1 MLQTIPQTAVTE
13 ERIAHGDGASAAVRA
28 ALDQAR
34 NETRRSEERLE
45 MLLQTSGDGLWDWN
59 LRTDEL
65 YVSDR
70 WSQIVGLPQGAIDGN
85 VAAVWLSYIH
95 EEHLDD
101 VMRAIYA
108 HLRGDV
114 ARFEIE
120 YRVKCANGETR
131 WVHSRGIA
139 RRDERGQPLRMVGSH
154 RDIGERKRAEDRIRE
169 SQDIIR
175 RNEERFRAMIENGSD
190 LITLVDSQGRITYQS
205 PSITRVLGYT
215 PEEMIGTS
223 IIDLIKSDDHA
234 LIYERA
240 GEAVKR
246 GEQVF
251 SVEVRARDRL
261 GNERWL
267 EVVGSTRPESSV
279 GSLIVLNSRDI
290 TERQERKLWL
300 EAEVAKRTRELQTL
314 LTINRTVSSTLDL
327 SSLLETILDTAT
339 AVVEYDVVD
348 LFELDETGNRLRLLT
363 SRGGQ
368 TRAVKPAPV
377 ELELTAFDR
386 QIIESRKPMIL
397 NDIGSMMPD
406 ARAALKANP
415 HGGSWMCLPLIV
427 RDRVLGVMTFDTRT
441 SGYYTDQLAN
451 LAMAFASQAA
461 AAIENARLYAAEQTR
476 LKIAEGMREQ
486 VRMLNSK
493 ANHAEIYDRALQQIG
508 ATLDADS
515 GAIFERDR
523 ESKLLTFRQGHAI
536 SPQNQ
541 SCLSLCMWLIN
552 RSLEERHVVV
562 EACDIAGRLRDAD
575 EESDRV
581 AQLRRLYVEGGY
593 RRVMA
598 IPLISDREM
607 YGGIV
612 LFFKN
617 APKMGHEYL
626 AMAATVGYQSALGI
640 ENTRLREEAA
650 RNAIAQER
658 YRIARDLHDSVSQA
672 LYGISLGARTARQ
685 TIAPE
690 ETRTIDAIDYVLEL
704 AEGGLSEMRAL
715 LLELQ
720 PESLQTEGLVVV
732 LQKQLIA
739 LCARHKLKLD
749 TRFDAEPVMP
759 VKTKEALYRIIM
771 EAMQNT
777 VKHANAKHVRLDMS
791 YKLDPSGQRRVV
803 IVLEDDGRGFDATK
817 KYHGHMGLDN
827 MRSRAEGPGGTFDL
841 QSDAGKGTRVCV
853 TMPTSDSIDA

>member
-1 MLQTIPQTAVTE
+1 MLQTIPQTAVTDHH
-13 ERIAHGDGASAAVRA
+13 IANGDATDNA
-28 ALDQAR
+28 ALEQAR
-34 NETRRSEERLE
+34 ADARRAEERLE

-59 LRTDEL
+59 LRSDEL

-70 WSQIVGLPQGAIDGN
+70 WSQIVGLPQSAISGH

-95 EEHLDD
+95 EDHLDD

-139 RRDERGQPLRMVGSH
+139 RRDDRGQPLRMVGSH
-154 RDIGERKRAEDRIRE
+154 RDVGERKRAEERIRE
-169 SQDIIR
+169 SQEIIR

-190 LITLVDSQGRITYQS
+190 LITLVDSDGRITYQS

-215 PEEMIGTS
+215 PEELIGTS
-223 IIDLIKSDDHA
+223 IIDLIKTEDHA

-240 GEAVKR
+240 GDALKR
-246 GEQVF
+246 GEQIF
-251 SVEVRARDRL
+251 SVEVRARDRQ

-267 EVVGSTRPESSV
+267 EVVGSTRPETST

-348 LFELDETGNRLRLLT
+348 LFELDETGRRLRLLT

-368 TRAVKPAPV
+368 TRKHASGPV
-377 ELELTAFDR
+377 EFELTAFDR

-397 NDIGSMMPD
+397 NDVGAVLPD
-406 ARAALKANP
+406 ERAVLKTHAN
-415 HGGSWMCLPLIV
+415 GGSWMCLPLV
-427 RDRVLGVMTFDTRT
+427 LRDRVLGVMTFDSSATGCY
-441 SGYYTDQLAN
+441 SDQLAN

-486 VRMLNSK
+486 VRMLNNK
-493 ANHAEIYDRALQQIG
+493 ANHAEIYSRTLQQIA
-508 ATLDADS
+508 ATLDADG

-523 ESKLLTFRQGHAI
+523 ESKLLTYRQSHGVSYDIQAGMSLGMRLI
-536 SPQNQ
+536 SRALQ
-541 SCLSLCMWLIN
+541 
-552 RSLEERHVVV
+552 ERQVVV
-562 EACDIAGRLRDAD
+562 EACDIAERAGVDAD
-575 EESDRV
+575 ESEHI
-581 AQLRRLYVEGGY
+581 AQLRSLYRAGGY

-598 IPLISDREM
+598 IPLISDRET

-617 APKMGHEYL
+617 APRLSHEYL

-732 LQKQLIA
+732 LQKQLMA
-739 LCARHKLKLD
+739 LCARHKLKHDMKLD
-749 TRFDAEPVMP
+749 VEPVMP
-759 VKTKEALYRIIM
+759 VKSKEALYRVIM

-777 VKHANAKHVRLDMS
+777 VKHARATHVRLELTHETDA
-791 YKLDPSGQRRVV
+791 SGQRRVV
-803 IVLEDDGRGFDATK
+803 ITLEDDGRGFDVTQK
-817 KYHGHMGLDN
+817 FPGHMGLGN
-827 MRSRAEGPGGTFDL
+827 MRSRAEGLGGTFEL
-841 QSDAGKGTRVCV
+841 TSEVGKGTRVRV
-853 TMPTSDSIDA
+853 TMPTSDLIDA

>member
-1 MLQTIPQTAVTE
+1 MLQTIPHTAVTE
-13 ERIAHGDGASAAVRA
+13 ERIATGDGAAAARA

-34 NETRRSEERLE
+34 SEIRRSEERLE

-70 WSQIVGLPQGAIDGN
+70 WSQIVGLPMGSINGN

-120 YRVKCANGETR
+120 YRVKCANGEAR

-139 RRDERGQPLRMVGSH
+139 RRDERGQAVRMVGSH
-154 RDIGERKRAEDRIRE
+154 RDVGERKRAEDRIRE

-190 LITLVDSQGRITYQS
+190 LITLVDSQGKITYQS
-205 PSITRVLGYT
+205 PSINRVLGYT

-240 GEAVKR
+240 GEAVRR

-251 SVEVRARDRL
+251 SVEVRARDRQ

-368 TRAVKPAPV
+368 NRAAKSAPV

-397 NDIGSMMPD
+397 NDVGAVLPA
-406 ARAALKANP
+406 ARAVLKTHAQ
-415 HGGSWMCLPLIV
+415 GGSWMCLPLVV
-427 RDRVLGVMTFDTRT
+427 RDRVLGVMTFDSSAT
-441 SGYYTDQLAN
+441 GYYTEQLAN
-451 LAMAFASQAA
+451 LGMAFASQAA

-493 ANHAEIYDRALQQIG
+493 VNQAEIYNRALQQIG
-508 ATLDADS
+508 VTLDADS
-515 GAIFERDR
+515 GAVFERDR
-523 ESKLLTFRQGHAI
+523 ESKLLTFRQGHEM

-541 SCLSLCMWLIN
+541 SGMSLAMWLIN
-552 RSLEERHVVV
+552 RSLEERQVVV
-562 EACDIAGRLRDAD
+562 EACDIAGRAGNSAD
-575 EESDRV
+575 ESDRM
-581 AQLRRLYVEGGY
+581 AQLHRLYVEGGY

-617 APKMGHEYL
+617 APKLGHEYL

-690 ETRTIDAIDYVLEL
+690 EVRTIDAIDYVLEL

-732 LQKQLIA
+732 LQKQLTA
-739 LCARHKLKLD
+739 LCVRHKLKLE
-749 TRFDAEPVMP
+749 TKFDVEPVMP

-771 EAMQNT
+771 EAVQNT
-777 VKHANAKHVRLDMS
+777 VKHANAKQVSLEMTYETDS
-791 YKLDPSGQRRVV
+791 AGQRRVL
-803 IVLEDDGRGFDATK
+803 IVLKDDGRGFDVTQK
-817 KYHGHMGLDN
+817 FHGHMGLGN
-827 MRSRAEGPGGTFDL
+827 MRSRAEGPGGTFEL
-841 QSDAGKGTRVCV
+841 HSEAGKGTCVHV
-853 TMPTSDSIDA
+853 TMPTSDSVDA